1 MPFSLPRPWPEP
13 RPLTPQV
20 SVQMSPPKSSQTPH
34 SHPGALFAQPRWA
47 SDPGRPGRAAGW
59 WGGASF
65 LEKETRGARS
75 PPPQVAWKSQSL
87 GLPPAMGA
95 PGPARL
101 RPSQGSGSPEAM
113 LGKGAVPRLCPGTT
127 PSCPAEKVLHVGPG
141 GVSRGSGRGGPMA
154 RGSRGGA
161 APCLAS
167 AHHCSRFCARQ
178 EQRTYGEH
186 SALWPSG
193 HRDPLLR
200 FPRSP
205 EAWAP

>member
-1 MPFSLPRPWPEP
+1 
-13 RPLTPQV
+13 
-20 SVQMSPPKSSQTPH
+20 MSPPSLLRPPTPTLVLSSLSPDGRQT
-34 SHPGALFAQPRWA
+34 QE
-47 SDPGRPGRAAGW
+47 GRDEQQAGGEGLPSWRRKPVGHAA
-59 WGGASF
+59 
-65 LEKETRGARS
+65 

-95 PGPARL
+95 PGPAGL

-127 PSCPAEKVLHVGPG
+127 PSCPAEKVLHVGPRD
-141 GVSRGSGRGGPMA
+141 VSRGSGQGGPMA

-161 APCLAS
+161 AARLAS
-167 AHHCSRFCARQ
+167 ARHCRRFCARQ

-193 HRDPLLR
+193 HRDPLPR

>member
-1 MPFSLPRPWPEP
+1 
-13 RPLTPQV
+13 
-20 SVQMSPPKSSQTPH
+20 
-34 SHPGALFAQPRWA
+34 
-47 SDPGRPGRAAGW
+47 
-59 WGGASF
+59 
-65 LEKETRGARS
+65 
-75 PPPQVAWKSQSL
+75 
-87 GLPPAMGA
+87 
-95 PGPARL
+95 
-101 RPSQGSGSPEAM
+101 M
-113 LGKGAVPRLCPGTT
+113 LGKGAVSRLCPGTT

-161 APCLAS
+161 AACLAS
-167 AHHCSRFCARQ
+167 ACHCRRFCARQ

-193 HRDPLLR
+193 HRDPLPR